1 MPSLEEAVPGGTE
14 SPEVGRADSSN
25 DKSPAEPSQTT
36 DSPIGIFD
44 DNVTPSDKPPEKNQV
59 STAKAESASSSTY
72 GPLRRVRQKDG
83 PPALYRPPAM
93 HADDFAEMM
102 REVVPQLLEEATQSI
117 DQSMHPKRRLE
128 NPDSSDEPAGH
139 RPRTGAASE
148 VLSVQDV
155 NHLSE
160 MMTDDSTSIET
171 LVAHYMQRHNTKEMP
186 PCNKSSRGSTI
197 G

>member
-1 MPSLEEAVPGGTE
+1 MAVPIAQMT
-14 SPEVGRADSSN
+14 SRPQNQVRR
-25 DKSPAEPSQTT
+25 QTLLSEFLMT
-36 DSPIGIFD
+36 MSLLP
-44 DNVTPSDKPPEKNQV
+44 TSHLKKNQV

-139 RPRTGAASE
+139 RPRTGSASE